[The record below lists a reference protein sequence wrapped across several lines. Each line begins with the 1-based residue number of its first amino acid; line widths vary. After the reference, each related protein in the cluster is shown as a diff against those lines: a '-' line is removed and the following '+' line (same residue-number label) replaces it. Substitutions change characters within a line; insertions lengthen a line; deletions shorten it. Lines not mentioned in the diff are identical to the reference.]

1 MSLNSFATMD
11 EKAFRDIQI
20 AMDVRKKAELGWF
33 DTEFTMCGC
42 AYLKDGNMYYKISPK
57 AQDIYDFIEKS
68 MCQGIYPSNVMKLVE
83 KRQVPSGT
91 KEIIEQQLKKKLG
104 KMLQSAYSKE
114 FFECLYNVASKVQDN
129 EAASLLWSEAED
141 LEGIFEEEKLYHFEE
156 LVHYIRGCGHIDVYN
171 YRELLHWISEERKN
185 MGEEFFISKN
195 TFEKTMYG
203 IAYELDGQIKY
214 AENAQKTVIYEKRY
228 LLERKGCFVTNIFSK
243 TYWYDAQ
250 NKLENI
256 RNDFKET
263 LITFFNVTYL
273 AKIKKMSQ
281 GMGITYVENF
291 KKILETSRTKFS
303 KQAVDTLI
311 RYGERWG
318 II

>member
-1 MSLNSFATMD
+1 MSLNAFATMD
-11 EKAFRDIQI
+11 EKVFRDIQI

-33 DTEFTMCGC
+33 DTEFTMYGC

-68 MCQGIYPSNVMKLVE
+68 MCQGIYPSNVMKLLE
-83 KRQVPSGT
+83 KCQVPSGT
-91 KEIIEQQLKKKLG
+91 KEVIEQQLKKKLA

-114 FFECLYNVASKVQDN
+114 FFEYLYSIARKMQDN
-129 EAASLLWSEAED
+129 TAASLLWAEAEE
-141 LEGIFEEEKLYHFEE
+141 LEGIFEEEKLCHFEE
-156 LVHYIRGCGHIDVYN
+156 LVHYVRGCGHIDAYN
-171 YRELLHWISEERKN
+171 YRELLYWISEERKN
-185 MGEEFFISKN
+185 MGENFISKN

-203 IAYELDGQIKY
+203 IAYEIDGQIKY
-214 AENAQKTVIYEKRY
+214 AENAQKTVIYEKKYR
-228 LLERKGCFVTNIFSK
+228 LEQNGYFVTNIFSK
-243 TYWYDAQ
+243 NYWYDAQ

-273 AKIKKMSQ
+273 AKIKNLSQ
-281 GMGITYVENF
+281 GMGTTYTENF
-291 KKILETSRTKFS
+291 KQILESSRTKFS

-311 RYGERWG
+311 RYGGRWG